1 MMFVLFCQRDRNRHL
16 DSVIALVCFSF
27 ATGKSRSVH
36 SQPWIWR
43 PWILHGWSYQLL
55 SRASLVLAF

>member
-36 SQPWIWR
+36 SQPWKGAHTWCFCLNTYLFAVNGQ
-43 PWILHGWSYQLL
+43 P
-55 SRASLVLAF
+55 